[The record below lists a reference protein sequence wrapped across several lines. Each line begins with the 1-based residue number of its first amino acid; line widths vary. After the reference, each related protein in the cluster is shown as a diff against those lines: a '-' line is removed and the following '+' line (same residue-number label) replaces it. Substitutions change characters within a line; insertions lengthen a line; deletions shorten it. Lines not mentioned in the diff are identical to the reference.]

1 MESLCGA
8 MEDAEDEEFPRD
20 PSPSGVDRNF
30 DAVEE
35 RNYYEGEVGWL
46 DAFHNIHSWNELDM
60 VT

>member
-46 DAFHNIHSWNELDM
+46 DDFHTQLE
-60 VT
+60 